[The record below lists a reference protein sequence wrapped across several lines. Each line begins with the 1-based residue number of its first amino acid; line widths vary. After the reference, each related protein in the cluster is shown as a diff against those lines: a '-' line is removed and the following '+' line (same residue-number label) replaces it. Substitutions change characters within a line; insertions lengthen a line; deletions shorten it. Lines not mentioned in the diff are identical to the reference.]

1 MTSLWNFCACY
12 SDVIL
17 WGNQRG
23 YCEMS
28 PVSFSVAAVGLR
40 KMLWDIKSAPTIHW
54 NIKLRC
60 RVVNY
65 AITKRSLKSHSVQKC
80 LSPCPADGA
89 LLTESCLIF
98 SAYLEQASGSQFSFY
113 LQESELKIHTALWLY
128 LPVHTQTTIARQRQT
143 TWNRQ
148 IFIWTTLQNFLPFM
162 IWKNAEGVE
171 WNMKELSNIVST
183 KNVHFFM
190 PAGIGIKWGFFSQL
204 IHLHK
209 FLD

>member
-1 MTSLWNFCACY
+1 MKFLRLLLRCYFVGKPEGVLWN
-12 SDVIL
+12 
-17 WGNQRG
+17 
-23 YCEMS
+23 
-28 PVSFSVAAVGLR
+28 VSCFLLCFRCGTQKNAMWYKIGTNYPLKHQV
-40 KMLWDIKSAPTIHW
+40 
-54 NIKLRC
+54 RC

-98 SAYLEQASGSQFSFY
+98 SAYLEQASGSQFSFC

-148 IFIWTTLQNFLPFM
+148 IFIWNTLQNFFPIYDFLR
-162 IWKNAEGVE
+162 KCRGSGEKYERVV
-171 WNMKELSNIVST
+171 KY
-183 KNVHFFM
+183 NVYLKRTLLYACRHWY
-190 PAGIGIKWGFFSQL
+190 KVR
-204 IHLHK
+204 
-209 FLD
+209 FL

>member
-23 YCEMS
+23 YSEMS
-28 PVSFSVAAVGLR
+28 PVSFSVSAVGLR
-40 KMLWDIKSAPTIHW
+40 KMLCDIKSAPTIHW

-65 AITKRSLKSHSVQKC
+65 AITKRSLKSHSVQNC

-98 SAYLEQASGSQFSFY
+98 SAYLEQASGSQFSFC

-148 IFIWTTLQNFLPFM
+148 IFIWTTLQNFLLFM

-171 WNMKELSNIVST
+171 WNMKELSNIVSA

>member
-1 MTSLWNFCACY
+1 MKFLRLLLRCYFVGKSVRVLWN
-12 SDVIL
+12 
-17 WGNQRG
+17 
-23 YCEMS
+23 
-28 PVSFSVAAVGLR
+28 VSCFRCGTQKNTMWYKISTNYPLKHQV
-40 KMLWDIKSAPTIHW
+40 
-54 NIKLRC
+54 RC

-65 AITKRSLKSHSVQKC
+65 AITKRSLKSHSVC

-98 SAYLEQASGSQFSFY
+98 SAYLEQASGSQFSFC

-148 IFIWTTLQNFLPFM
+148 IFIWTTLQNFLLFM

-204 IHLHK
+204 IYLHK